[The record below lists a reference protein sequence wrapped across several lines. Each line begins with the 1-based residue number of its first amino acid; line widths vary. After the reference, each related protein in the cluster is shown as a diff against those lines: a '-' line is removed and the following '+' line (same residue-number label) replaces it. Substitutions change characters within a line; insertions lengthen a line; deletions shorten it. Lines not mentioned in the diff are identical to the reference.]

1 MTIALLVLPDFLLI
15 ALGWVL
21 CRYLGYARAFFEG
34 LEKLVYY
41 VLLPALL
48 LQSILRT
55 PLSLG
60 TATELFSATAL
71 LIAAGVALAW
81 LARPILK
88 PSAIALASSSQ
99 CGYRFNTYIGL
110 ALAANLGNGEG
121 QTIMAVILGFGIPMV
136 NVAAVYGLARQGG
149 QNLLRALASNPLL
162 LSTVLAL
169 IGNFAGLSLPTV
181 VDIVLGRLGGA
192 ALAVGILCVGAG
204 LIWENARGAASLIAW
219 MLAVKLLALPA
230 VALLIAR
237 VLGLDAVQQNML
249 LLFAALP
256 TASTT
261 YVLAMRMG
269 GDGRIVAQLVS
280 LGTVFSAVTIPL
292 WLTWLR

>member
-21 CRYLGYARAFFEG
+21 CRYLGYSRAFFEG

-81 LARPILK
+81 LARPVLK

-99 CGYRFNTYIGL
+99 CAYRFNTYIGL
-110 ALAANLGNGEG
+110 ALAANVGGGAG

-149 QNLLRALASNPLL
+149 QNLARALVCNPLL
-162 LSTVLAL
+162 ISTVLAL
-169 IGNFAGLSLPTV
+169 IGNFSGLHLPAV
-181 VDIVLGRLGGA
+181 VDSVLGRLGGA
-192 ALAVGILCVGAG
+192 AIAVGILCVGAG
-204 LIWENARGAASLIAW
+204 LIWENVRGTAPLIAW
-219 MLAVKLLALPA
+219 MLTVKLLALPA
-230 VALLIAR
+230 VALLIGR

-249 LLFAALP
+249 LLFAVLP

-261 YVLAMRMG
+261 YVLAIRMG
-269 GDGRIVAQLVS
+269 GDGRVVAQLVS
-280 LGTVFSAVTIPL
+280 LGTALSVVTIPL
-292 WLTWLR
+292 WLAWLR